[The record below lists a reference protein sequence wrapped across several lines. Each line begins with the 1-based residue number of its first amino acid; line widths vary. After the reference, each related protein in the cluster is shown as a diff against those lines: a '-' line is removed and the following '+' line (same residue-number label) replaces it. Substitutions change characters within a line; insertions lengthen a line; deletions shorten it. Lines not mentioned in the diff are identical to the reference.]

1 MHLKIKGKINL
12 LMFSCVFIM
21 TIIFGILCNYIA
33 KTLIYSTINTSLVS
47 NMNYMEDYID
57 SRCPG
62 DFKLS
67 DSTLYKG
74 DFDLDR
80 LTILNNLKNKTKMEY
95 TIFANDKRIATTI
108 SDPSLIG
115 TSANPEVINAVLNT
129 GSTYQ
134 ATTTINGALYMSY
147 YIPIQNET
155 GIVGMYFVG
164 EPMAPYLNHLHSITL
179 FVTMI
184 TIACIILF
192 TFLAVLFSRSLSK
205 PLNNILENLNAIKQ
219 RDFTKNLNSRCINR
233 TDEIGDLANG
243 LIEMKSTIIP
253 LLVNINTLS
262 DDIRDHAKTLN
273 NNSSNMANYS
283 QNIVTTTQEITAST
297 TLQANNL
304 IQIADT
310 MNTFSNSIDKMSSS
324 LAEVNTTSQEIGT
337 ISSTSAAQMKTITDS
352 IQTFNQQFRDFTKQ
366 ISEFES
372 RVLAVQEMANVI
384 DNISKQTNL
393 LALNAAIEAAR
404 AGDAGKGF
412 SVVAEEIRTLAEQS
426 QDSTQN
432 ISNIV
437 TDLSS
442 ASKELGANTSSISE
456 EFTNQLASINES
468 ISSFSNVV
476 DSINIIIPQIQ
487 TVSNETAVINNQ
499 KTGIVQKIDQVSSIA
514 QNISAACEEV
524 ASACEENST
533 SIEEISDI
541 STSLDNITHT
551 LKKDLHSFTLE

>member
-12 LMFSCVFIM
+12 LMFSCIFILV
-21 TIIFGILCNYIA
+21 TLFSFISIKIA
-33 KTLIYSTINTSLVS
+33 KSLIYSSINTSLVS

-67 DSTLYKG
+67 NSTLCKG
-74 DFDLDR
+74 EFDLSQ
-80 LTILNNLKNKTKMEY
+80 LTILNNLKSKTEMEY
-95 TIFANDKRIATTI
+95 TIFANDTRISTTI
-108 SDPSLIG
+108 NDPSLIG
-115 TSANPEVINAVLNT
+115 SSASPEVINSV
-129 GSTYQ
+129 
-134 ATTTINGALYMSY
+134 INKGVPFKDHTMINNAPYMAY
-147 YIPIQNET
+147 YIPLMDGQNV
-155 GIVGMYFVG
+155 IGMYFVG
-164 EPMAPYLNHLHSITL
+164 ESMTPYLQLLNRIQRYVILIAFILIAIATPIT
-179 FVTMI
+179 
-184 TIACIILF
+184 A
-192 TFLAVLFSRSLSK
+192 LFSRSLSK
-205 PLNNILENLNAIKQ
+205 PINDVLKNLNSIKH
-219 RDFTKNLNSRCINR
+219 RDFTKNLKSRTTDR
-233 TDEIGDLANG
+233 KDEIGDLANG
-243 LIEMKSTIIP
+243 LIEMKATIVP
-253 LLVNINTLS
+253 LLSKINTLS
-262 DDIRDHAKTLN
+262 NDIRTNAKTLN
-273 NNSSNMANYS
+273 TNSSSMADYS

-324 LAEVNTTSQEIGT
+324 LADVTTTSQEIGT
-337 ISSTSAAQMKTITDS
+337 ISSTSATQMKTITDS
-352 IQTFNQQFRDFTKQ
+352 IQIFNNQFKDFTKQ

-437 TDLSS
+437 ADLSS
-442 ASKELGANTSSISE
+442 ASKELGASTSSINE
-456 EFTNQLASINES
+456 ELTNQLTSIRQS

-487 TVSNETAVINNQ
+487 IVSNETDIINNQ
-499 KTGIVQKIDQVSSIA
+499 KSDIVQKIDQVSSIA
-514 QNISAACEEV
+514 QNISASCEEV
-524 ASACEENST
+524 ASSCEENNIY
-533 SIEEISDI
+533 IEEISDI
-541 STSLDNITHT
+541 SIGLDQITHT